1 MKLSIIVPVYNE
13 EKTIA
18 TILKRLISVKLGVS
32 KEIIIIDDGSKDK
45 SLERINLF
53 KDNKKKDISVKIV
66 SKTNRGKGSAIR
78 EGIKIATGEIITI
91 QDADLEYD
99 PSDYLKLI
107 EEIKKGHLV
116 VYGSRFLKK
125 HKPLYK
131 IYFYG
136 NKFLTFLTQVLYNSK
151 ITDMETCYKMFK
163 KEVIKSLSLNSNG
176 FEIEPEITAKI
187 LNKGIII
194 KEVPIKYSP
203 RNIKEGKKINWIDGL
218 QAIILLIRMR
228 FKD

>member
-131 IYFYG
+131 
-136 NKFLTFLTQVLYNSK
+136 
-151 ITDMETCYKMFK
+151 MFK
-163 KEVIKSLSLNSNG
+163 KEVNKSLSLNSNG

-218 QAIILLIRMR
+218 QAIILLI
-228 FKD
+228 